1 MQTDLMSASISDP
14 FLLASYSLPSL
25 PGRASAHSSASK
37 ASHVLLDSQYASTSD
52 KSNNFVS
59 LAVQG
64 DGVHVLDVSLHV
76 KIVLATIFLA
86 VFFYLVLKDCL

>member
-1 MQTDLMSASISDP
+1 MSASISDP

-25 PGRASAHSSASK
+25 PGRASANSSASK
-37 ASHVLLDSQYASTSD
+37 ASHVLVDSQYASTSD
-52 KSNNFVS
+52 KSHSFVS

-76 KIVLATIFLA
+76 KIVLAIMSLA
-86 VFFYLVLKDCL
+86 MFFYCVLRCL